1 MTMPRRT
8 SPLGKASNLFWIA
21 TGVSGLFAA
30 FNFANAF
37 FLAYFP
43 LFLEDINFTPVQIAF
58 TIALP
63 NIVRIFA
70 TPVMTSISDRAGRR
84 RHSMALF
91 SVIALISFWA
101 LIYSNDY
108 WVVIGLV
115 IFLSI
120 FYTPIQPLQDAYA
133 YETVSTL
140 GLNYGPMRSWGSIA
154 FVVATLIGG
163 WYLTF
168 GEPAELLFLTVG
180 SLGVLALTSVLLPGM
195 PSESRSSRKESV
207 WAAEELRD
215 PQFLLVV
222 LSGGLLLGSFSALYA
237 FASIFWLSVGI
248 SDAMV
253 GGLWAIGTLA
263 EIGIFVWGSFFMRHL
278 GAWGLMVTGGVASII
293 RWVLFPYATE
303 TWSAVLLQLLH
314 AGSFGMVFLGMVAYT
329 SKLVSSKRLGTA
341 QGLTQTAFGVVMGV
355 SGIASGWLYAIEQAY
370 AFYLMAGICCVG
382 VLTLMLVTKRV

>member
-1 MTMPRRT
+1 MPRRT
-8 SPLGKASNLFWIA
+8 SSLGKASNLFWIA

-43 LFLEDINFTPVQIAF
+43 LFLEDISFTPVQIALV
-58 TIALP
+58 IALP

-70 TPVMTSISDRAGRR
+70 TPLMTSISDRAGRR

-91 SVIALISFWA
+91 SVIALISFWV
-101 LIYSNDY
+101 LIYSSDY
-108 WVVIGLV
+108 WTVIGLV
-115 IFLSI
+115 VFLSI

-180 SLGVLALTSVLLPGM
+180 SLGLLALLAVLLPGM
-195 PSESRSSRKESV
+195 PSESRSSSKESV

-293 RWVLFPYATE
+293 RWLLFPYATE

>member
-195 PSESRSSRKESV
+195 PSESRSSSKESV

>member
-8 SPLGKASNLFWIA
+8 SSLGKASNLFWIA

-43 LFLEDINFTPVQIAF
+43 LFLEDISFTPVQIALV
-58 TIALP
+58 IALP

-70 TPVMTSISDRAGRR
+70 TPLMTSISDRAGRR

-91 SVIALISFWA
+91 SVIALISFWI
-101 LIYSNDY
+101 LIYSSDY
-108 WVVIGLV
+108 WTVIGLV
-115 IFLSI
+115 VFLSI

-180 SLGVLALTSVLLPGM
+180 SLGLLALLAVLLPGM
-195 PSESRSSRKESV
+195 PSESRSSSKESV

-293 RWVLFPYATE
+293 RWMLFPYATE

>member
-1 MTMPRRT
+1 MTMPRSS
-8 SPLGKASNLFWIA
+8 SPLGKAHNLFWIA

-43 LFLEDINFTPVQIAF
+43 LFLEDINFSPVQIAF
-58 TIALP
+58 VIALP

-91 SVIALISFWA
+91 SVIALISFWVM
-101 LIYSNDY
+101 IYSSDY

-133 YETVSTL
+133 YETVHIL

-180 SLGVLALTSVLLPGM
+180 ALGVLALTSVLLPGM
-195 PSESRSSRKESV
+195 PSESRSSTKESV
-207 WAAEELRD
+207 WKAEELRD

-222 LSGGLLLGSFSALYA
+222 LAGGLLLGSFSALYA

-253 GGLWAIGTLA
+253 GGLWALGTLA
-263 EIGIFVWGSFFMRHL
+263 EIGIFVWGSFFMRYL

-293 RWVLFPYATE
+293 RWLLFPYATE

-314 AGSFGMVFLGMVAYT
+314 AGSFGMVFLGLVAYT

-341 QGLTQTAFGVVMGV
+341 QGLSQTAFGVVMGV
-355 SGIASGWLYAIEQAY
+355 SGIASGWLYEIEQAY
-370 AFYLMAGICCVG
+370 AFYLMASICVAG
-382 VLTLMLVTKRV
+382 VVTLMFVTKRV

>member
-1 MTMPRRT
+1 MPRRT

>member
-1 MTMPRRT
+1 MPRRT
-8 SPLGKASNLFWIA
+8 SSLGKASNLFWIA

-43 LFLEDINFTPVQIAF
+43 LFLKDINFTPVQIAF

-91 SVIALISFWA
+91 SVIALISFWV

-115 IFLSI
+115 VFLSI

-195 PSESRSSRKESV
+195 PSESRSSSKESV

-263 EIGIFVWGSFFMRHL
+263 EIGIFVWGGFFMRHL

-293 RWVLFPYATE
+293 RWMLFPYATE

-355 SGIASGWLYAIEQAY
+355 SGIASGWLYAVEQAY

>member
-1 MTMPRRT
+1 MTMPRST
-8 SPLGKASNLFWIA
+8 SPLGKPSNLFWIA

-43 LFLEDINFTPVQIAF
+43 LFLEQIKFTPVQIAF
-58 TIALP
+58 VIALP

-70 TPVMTSISDRAGRR
+70 TPIMTSISDRAGRR

-91 SVIALISFWA
+91 SVVALLSFWV
-101 LIYSNDY
+101 LIYASDY

-133 YETVSTL
+133 YETVHTL

-163 WYLTF
+163 WYLSF
-168 GEPAELLFLTVG
+168 GEPADLLFLTVG
-180 SLGVLALTSVLLPGM
+180 SLGLLAVVAVLLPGM
-195 PSESRSSRKESV
+195 PSESRSVTKESV
-207 WAAEELRD
+207 WSAEELRD

-237 FASIFWLSVGI
+237 FASIYWLSVGI

-253 GGLWAIGTLA
+253 GGLWALGTLA
-263 EIGIFVWGSFFMRHL
+263 EIGIFVWGAFFLRHL

-293 RWVLFPYATE
+293 RWLLFPFATE
-303 TWSAVLLQLLH
+303 AWSAIILQLLH
-314 AGSFGMVFLGMVAYT
+314 AGSFGMVFLGVVSYL
-329 SKLVSSKRLGTA
+329 SKLVSNKRLATA
-341 QGLTQTAFGVVMGV
+341 QGLFQTAFGAVMGI
-355 SGIASGWLYAIEQAY
+355 SGIASGWLYEVEQAY
-370 AFYLMAGICCVG
+370 AFYLMSGICMAG
-382 VLTLMLVTKRV
+382 VLTLLLVSKRV

>member
-1 MTMPRRT
+1 MPRSS
-8 SPLGKASNLFWIA
+8 SPLGKAHNLFWIA

-43 LFLEDINFTPVQIAF
+43 LFLEDINFSPVQIAF
-58 TIALP
+58 VIALP

-91 SVIALISFWA
+91 SVIALISFWVM
-101 LIYSNDY
+101 IYSSDY

-133 YETVSTL
+133 YETVHIL

-180 SLGVLALTSVLLPGM
+180 ALGVLALTSVLLPGM
-195 PSESRSSRKESV
+195 PSESRSSTKESV
-207 WAAEELRD
+207 WKAEELRD

-222 LSGGLLLGSFSALYA
+222 LAGGLLLGSFSALYA

-253 GGLWAIGTLA
+253 GGLWALGTLA
-263 EIGIFVWGSFFMRHL
+263 EIGIFVWGSFFMRYL

-293 RWVLFPYATE
+293 RWLLFPYATE

-314 AGSFGMVFLGMVAYT
+314 AGSFGMVFLGLVAYT

-341 QGLTQTAFGVVMGV
+341 QGLSQTAFGVVMGV
-355 SGIASGWLYAIEQAY
+355 SGIASGWLYEIEQAY
-370 AFYLMAGICCVG
+370 AFYLMASICVAG
-382 VLTLMLVTKRV
+382 VVTLMFVTKRV

>member
-1 MTMPRRT
+1 M
-8 SPLGKASNLFWIA
+8 
-21 TGVSGLFAA
+21 SGLFAA

-43 LFLEDINFTPVQIAF
+43 LFLEDISFTPVQIALV
-58 TIALP
+58 IALP

-70 TPVMTSISDRAGRR
+70 TPLMTSISDRAGRR

-91 SVIALISFWA
+91 SVIALISFWV
-101 LIYSNDY
+101 LIYSSDY
-108 WVVIGLV
+108 WTVIGLV
-115 IFLSI
+115 VFLSI

-180 SLGVLALTSVLLPGM
+180 SLGLLALLAVLLPGM
-195 PSESRSSRKESV
+195 PSESRSSSKESV

-293 RWVLFPYATE
+293 RWMLFPYATE

>member
-1 MTMPRRT
+1 MPRRT
-8 SPLGKASNLFWIA
+8 SSLGKASNLFWIA

-43 LFLEDINFTPVQIAF
+43 LFLEDISFTPVQIALV
-58 TIALP
+58 IALP

-70 TPVMTSISDRAGRR
+70 TPLMTSISDRAGRR

-91 SVIALISFWA
+91 SVIALISFWV
-101 LIYSNDY
+101 LIYSSDY
-108 WVVIGLV
+108 WTVIGLV
-115 IFLSI
+115 VFLSI

-180 SLGVLALTSVLLPGM
+180 SLGLLALLAVLLPGM
-195 PSESRSSRKESV
+195 PSESRSSSKESV

-293 RWVLFPYATE
+293 RWMLFPYATE

>member
-1 MTMPRRT
+1 MPRSS
-8 SPLGKASNLFWIA
+8 SPLGKAHNLFWIA

-58 TIALP
+58 AIALP

-91 SVIALISFWA
+91 SVIALISFWVM
-101 LIYSNDY
+101 IYSSDY

-133 YETVSTL
+133 YETVHTL

-163 WYLTF
+163 WYLSF

-180 SLGVLALTSVLLPGM
+180 ALGVLALTSVLLPGM
-195 PSESRSSRKESV
+195 PSESRSSTKESI
-207 WAAEELRD
+207 WKAEELRD

-222 LSGGLLLGSFSALYA
+222 LAGGLLLGSFSALYA

-253 GGLWAIGTLA
+253 GGLWALGTLA

-293 RWVLFPYATE
+293 RWLLFPYATE

-314 AGSFGMVFLGMVAYT
+314 AGSFGMVFLGLVAYT

-341 QGLTQTAFGVVMGV
+341 QGLSQTAFGVVMGV
-355 SGIASGWLYAIEQAY
+355 SGIASGWLYEIEQAY
-370 AFYLMAGICCVG
+370 AFYLMASICVAG
-382 VLTLMLVTKRV
+382 VVTLMFVTKRV

>member
-1 MTMPRRT
+1 MTMPRSS
-8 SPLGKASNLFWIA
+8 SPLGKAHNLFWIA

-58 TIALP
+58 AIALP

-91 SVIALISFWA
+91 SVIALISFWVM
-101 LIYSNDY
+101 IYSSDY

-133 YETVSTL
+133 YETVHTL

-163 WYLTF
+163 WYLSF

-180 SLGVLALTSVLLPGM
+180 ALGVLALTSVLLPGM
-195 PSESRSSRKESV
+195 PSESRSSTKESI
-207 WAAEELRD
+207 WKAEELRD

-222 LSGGLLLGSFSALYA
+222 LAGGLLLGSFSALYA

-253 GGLWAIGTLA
+253 GGLWALGTLA

-293 RWVLFPYATE
+293 RWLMFPYATE

-314 AGSFGMVFLGMVAYT
+314 AGSFGMVFLGLVAYT

-341 QGLTQTAFGVVMGV
+341 QGLSQTAFGVVMGV
-355 SGIASGWLYAIEQAY
+355 SGIASGWLYEIEQAY
-370 AFYLMAGICCVG
+370 AFYLMASICVAG
-382 VLTLMLVTKRV
+382 VVTLMFVTKRV

>member
-1 MTMPRRT
+1 MPRSS
-8 SPLGKASNLFWIA
+8 SPLGKAHNLFWIA

-58 TIALP
+58 AIALP

-91 SVIALISFWA
+91 SVIALISFCVM
-101 LIYSNDY
+101 IYSSDY

-133 YETVSTL
+133 YETVHTL
-140 GLNYGPMRSWGSIA
+140 DLNYGPMRSWGSIA

-163 WYLTF
+163 WYLSF

-180 SLGVLALTSVLLPGM
+180 ALGVLALTSVLLPGM
-195 PSESRSSRKESV
+195 PSESRSSTKESI
-207 WAAEELRD
+207 WKAEELRD

-222 LSGGLLLGSFSALYA
+222 LAGGLLLGSFSALYA

-253 GGLWAIGTLA
+253 GGLWALGTLA

-293 RWVLFPYATE
+293 RWLLFPYATE

-314 AGSFGMVFLGMVAYT
+314 AGSFGMVFLGLVAYT

-341 QGLTQTAFGVVMGV
+341 QGLSQTAFGVVMGV
-355 SGIASGWLYAIEQAY
+355 SGIASGWLYEIEQAY
-370 AFYLMAGICCVG
+370 AFYLMASICVAG
-382 VLTLMLVTKRV
+382 VVTLMFVTKRV

>member
-8 SPLGKASNLFWIA
+8 SSLGKASNLFWIA

-43 LFLEDINFTPVQIAF
+43 LFLEDISFTPVQIALV
-58 TIALP
+58 IALP

-70 TPVMTSISDRAGRR
+70 TPLMTSISDRAGRR

-91 SVIALISFWA
+91 SVIALISFWV
-101 LIYSNDY
+101 LIYSSDY
-108 WVVIGLV
+108 WTVIGLV
-115 IFLSI
+115 VFLSI

-180 SLGVLALTSVLLPGM
+180 SLGLLALLAVLLPGM
-195 PSESRSSRKESV
+195 PSESRSSSKESV

-293 RWVLFPYATE
+293 RWMLFPYATE

-329 SKLVSSKRLGTA
+329 SKLVSSKRLGAA

-370 AFYLMAGICCVG
+370 AFYLMAAICCVG

>member
-1 MTMPRRT
+1 MPRRT
-8 SPLGKASNLFWIA
+8 SSLGKASNLFWIA

-43 LFLEDINFTPVQIAF
+43 LFLEDISFTPVQIALV
-58 TIALP
+58 IALP

-70 TPVMTSISDRAGRR
+70 TPLMTSISDRAGRR

-91 SVIALISFWA
+91 SVIALISFWI
-101 LIYSNDY
+101 LIYSSDY
-108 WVVIGLV
+108 WTVIGLV
-115 IFLSI
+115 VFLSI

-180 SLGVLALTSVLLPGM
+180 SLGLLALLAVLLPGM
-195 PSESRSSRKESV
+195 PSESRSSSKESV

-293 RWVLFPYATE
+293 RWMLFPYATE

>member
-1 MTMPRRT
+1 MPRRT
-8 SPLGKASNLFWIA
+8 SSLGKASNLFWIA

-43 LFLEDINFTPVQIAF
+43 LFLEDISFTPVQIALV
-58 TIALP
+58 IALP

-70 TPVMTSISDRAGRR
+70 TPLMTSISDRAGRR

-91 SVIALISFWA
+91 SVIALISFWV
-101 LIYSNDY
+101 LIYSSDY
-108 WVVIGLV
+108 WTVIGLV
-115 IFLSI
+115 VFLSI

-180 SLGVLALTSVLLPGM
+180 SLGLLALLAVLLPGM
-195 PSESRSSRKESV
+195 PSESRSSSKESV

-293 RWVLFPYATE
+293 RWMLFPYATE

-329 SKLVSSKRLGTA
+329 SKLVSSKRLGAA

-370 AFYLMAGICCVG
+370 AFYLMAAICCVG

>member
-1 MTMPRRT
+1 MTMPRRI
-8 SPLGKASNLFWIA
+8 SPSGRASNPFWIA

-43 LFLEDINFTPVQIAF
+43 LFLEDINFTPVQIASV
-58 TIALP
+58 IALP
-63 NIVRIFA
+63 NITRIFA
-70 TPVMTSISDRAGRR
+70 SPVMTSISDRAGRR
-84 RHSMALF
+84 RHSIALF
-91 SVIALISFWA
+91 SVIALISFWV
-101 LIYSNDY
+101 LIYSSDY
-108 WVVIGLV
+108 WTIIVLVV
-115 IFLSI
+115 FLSV

-154 FVVATLIGG
+154 FVAATLIGG

-168 GEPAELLFLTVG
+168 GEPAELLFLSVG
-180 SLGVLALTSVLLPGM
+180 SLGLLALLAVLLPGM
-195 PSESRSSRKESV
+195 PSESRSSGKESV
-207 WAAEELRD
+207 WTAEELRE

-263 EIGIFVWGSFFMRHL
+263 EIGIFVWGSFFLRHL
-278 GAWGLMVTGGVASII
+278 GAWGLMVTGGVAGII
-293 RWVLFPYATE
+293 RWMLFPYATE

-329 SKLVSSKRLGTA
+329 SRLISSKRLGTA
-341 QGLTQTAFGVVMGV
+341 QGLTQTALGVVMGL
-355 SGIASGWLYAIEQAY
+355 SGIASGWLYAIDPAY

-382 VLTLMLVTKRV
+382 VLTLMLVTRRF

>member
-1 MTMPRRT
+1 MTMPRSS
-8 SPLGKASNLFWIA
+8 SPLGKAHNLFWIA

-58 TIALP
+58 AIALP

-91 SVIALISFWA
+91 SVIALISFWVM
-101 LIYSNDY
+101 IYSSDY

-133 YETVSTL
+133 YETVHTL

-163 WYLTF
+163 WYLSF

-180 SLGVLALTSVLLPGM
+180 ALGVLALTSVLLPGM
-195 PSESRSSRKESV
+195 PSESRSSTKESI
-207 WAAEELRD
+207 WKAEELRD

-222 LSGGLLLGSFSALYA
+222 LAGGLLLGSFSALYA

-253 GGLWAIGTLA
+253 GGLWALGTLA

-293 RWVLFPYATE
+293 RWLLFPYATE

-314 AGSFGMVFLGMVAYT
+314 AGSFGMVFLGLVAYT

-341 QGLTQTAFGVVMGV
+341 QGLSQTAFGVVMGV
-355 SGIASGWLYAIEQAY
+355 SGIASGWLYEIEQAY
-370 AFYLMAGICCVG
+370 AFYLMASICVAG
-382 VLTLMLVTKRV
+382 VVTLMFVTKRV

>member
-1 MTMPRRT
+1 MTMPRSS
-8 SPLGKASNLFWIA
+8 SPLGKAHNLFWIA

-58 TIALP
+58 VIALP

-91 SVIALISFWA
+91 SVIALISFWVM
-101 LIYSNDY
+101 IYSSDY

-133 YETVSTL
+133 YETVHTL

-163 WYLTF
+163 WYLSF

-180 SLGVLALTSVLLPGM
+180 ALGVLALTSVLLPGM
-195 PSESRSSRKESV
+195 PSESRSSTKESI
-207 WAAEELRD
+207 WKAEELRD

-222 LSGGLLLGSFSALYA
+222 LAGGLLLGSFSALYA

-253 GGLWAIGTLA
+253 GGLWALGTLA

-293 RWVLFPYATE
+293 RWLLFPYATE

-314 AGSFGMVFLGMVAYT
+314 AGSFGMVFLGLVAYT

-341 QGLTQTAFGVVMGV
+341 QGLSQTAFGVVMGV
-355 SGIASGWLYAIEQAY
+355 SGIASGWLYEIEQAY
-370 AFYLMAGICCVG
+370 AFYLMASICVAG
-382 VLTLMLVTKRV
+382 VVTLMFVTKRV

>member
-195 PSESRSSRKESV
+195 PSESRSSSKESV

-293 RWVLFPYATE
+293 RWLLFPYATE